1 MITAALVSFAVLGL
15 AWLFAPDERVNEPE
29 STEGHQTAPLAEAA

>member
-15 AWLFAPDERVNEPE
+15 AWLLAPGDRANEPE
-29 STEGHQTAPLAEAA
+29 PTTEHQTAPLAEAA